1 MKIIISSIK
10 KAKLDL
16 KKININNIKAI
27 IISSYN
33 NDIEIIPIEN
43 KLVLNFDDIT
53 EISSSSFSPLIAKK
67 IHSFIDKLDVKKDKL
82 YICCDSGESRSPAI
96 AACILRKNGENE
108 NQIWRNYN
116 YHPNILVY
124 KILCKEFGLHNTNLR
139 LKYKKYINDFAL
151 KKKIKSSKK

>member
-53 EISSSSFSPLIAKK
+53 
-67 IHSFIDKLDVKKDKL
+67 
-82 YICCDSGESRSPAI
+82 
-96 AACILRKNGENE
+96 
-108 NQIWRNYN
+108 
-116 YHPNILVY
+116 
-124 KILCKEFGLHNTNLR
+124 
-139 LKYKKYINDFAL
+139 
-151 KKKIKSSKK
+151 

>member
-67 IHSFIDKLDVKKDKL
+67 RQFIYML
-82 YICCDSGESRSPAI
+82 
-96 AACILRKNGENE
+96 
-108 NQIWRNYN
+108 
-116 YHPNILVY
+116 
-124 KILCKEFGLHNTNLR
+124 
-139 LKYKKYINDFAL
+139 
-151 KKKIKSSKK
+151 